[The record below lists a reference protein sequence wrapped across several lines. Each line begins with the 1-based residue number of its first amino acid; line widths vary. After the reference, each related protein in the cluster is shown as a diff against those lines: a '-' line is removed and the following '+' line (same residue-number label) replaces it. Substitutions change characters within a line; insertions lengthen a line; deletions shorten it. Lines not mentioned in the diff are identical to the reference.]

1 MSVQHDALQG
11 HQNLMAYNRAMT
23 QWCSRGA
30 LHEEDG
36 ALLVAGGSW
45 IPLIGNGAFRTEEAV
60 TPGEI
65 LALADTFFAR
75 RKRGYTVKVR
85 QGGVDADL
93 QEACEAHGLVAFGDP
108 IPQMI
113 CRQRLEC
120 TALPADVCVREV
132 RDEEGVADF
141 AAVNTDAYSTYG
153 MPAEVFVD
161 MFDRPGRMLAST
173 QTSIVVAYRDTRP
186 VATALSFVSDGVGCL
201 QWVGTVAEARHLSL
215 GRLVTEW
222 ATNSAFDRG
231 ATSVTLQAS
240 TMGESLYARL
250 GYETQY
256 HYREYVRWE
265 APTRPSTGSSRSS
278 RAAQS
283 SRAVTR
289 A

>member
-1 MSVQHDALQG
+1 MSVQHDALLG
-11 HQNLMAYNRAMT
+11 HHNLMAYNRAMT
-23 QWCSRGA
+23 QWCGRGA

-45 IPLIGNGAFRTEEAV
+45 IPPIGNGAFRTEATV
-60 TPGEI
+60 APGAL

-75 RKRGYTVKVR
+75 RKRGYTIKVR
-85 QGGVDADL
+85 EGGEDADL
-93 QEACEAHGLVAFGDP
+93 AEACEAHGLVAFGDP

-113 CRQRLEC
+113 CRQRLEGGVP
-120 TALPADVCVREV
+120 PAGVRLHEV
-132 RDEEGVADF
+132 HDEQGVADF
-141 AAVNTDAYSTYG
+141 AAVNTDAYATYG

-161 MFDRPGRMLAST
+161 MFDRPGRILAST

-215 GRLVTEW
+215 GRFVTEW

-240 TMGESLYARL
+240 AMGESLYARL

-265 APTRPSTGSSRSS
+265 APTPPATGSSRT
-278 RAAQS
+278 AQF

>member
-1 MSVQHDALQG
+1 MSVQLDASLG

-45 IPLIGNGAFRTEEAV
+45 IPLIGNGAFRTEETVA
-60 TPGEI
+60 PGAL
-65 LALADTFFAR
+65 LARADTFFAR

-85 QGGVDADL
+85 ESGEDADL
-93 QEACEAHGLVAFGDP
+93 AEACEAHGLVAFGDP

-113 CRQRLEC
+113 CRRRLER
-120 TALPADVCVREV
+120 TVPPADVCLREV
-132 RDEEGVADF
+132 RDEEGIADF
-141 AAVNTDAYSTYG
+141 AAVNTDAYATYG

-161 MFDRPGRMLAST
+161 MFDRPGRILASP
-173 QTSIVVAYRDTRP
+173 QTSIVVGYRGTRP
-186 VATALSFVSDGVGCL
+186 VATALSFV
-201 QWVGTVAEARHLSL
+201 TVADARHLSL
-215 GRLVTEW
+215 GRFVTEW

-240 TMGESLYARL
+240 AMGEPLYARL

-265 APTRPSTGSSRSS
+265 APTSPPMGPS
-278 RAAQS
+278 RARES

>member
-1 MSVQHDALQG
+1 MPVQDDARLG

-45 IPLIGNGAFRTEEAV
+45 MPLIGNGVFRTDESLA
-60 TPGEI
+60 PGAL
-65 LALADTFFAR
+65 LALADNFFAR

-85 QGGVDADL
+85 GNGEDADL
-93 QEACEAHGLVAFGDP
+93 AETCEAHGLVAFGDP

-113 CRQRLEC
+113 CRQRLER
-120 TALPADVCVREV
+120 TTLPADVYLREV
-132 RDEEGVADF
+132 HDEEGVADF
-141 AAVNTDAYSTYG
+141 AAINTDAYATYG
-153 MPAEVFVD
+153 MPAEVLVD
-161 MFDRPGRMLAST
+161 MFDRPGRILAST
-173 QTSIVVAYRDTRP
+173 QTSIVVGYRGTRP

-201 QWVGTVAEARHLSL
+201 QWVGTVPDARHLSL

-222 ATNSAFDRG
+222 ATNNAFDRG

-240 TMGESLYARL
+240 AMGESLYARL

-265 APTRPSTGSSRSS
+265 APSRPSTASSRTGHSL
-278 RAAQS
+278 
-283 SRAVTR
+283 RAVTR

>member
-1 MSVQHDALQG
+1 MAAPRDASLG

-23 QWCSRGA
+23 QWCSKGA
-30 LHEEDG
+30 LREEDG

-45 IPLIGNGAFRTEEAV
+45 IPLIGNGAFRTEETVA
-60 TPGEI
+60 PGTL
-65 LALADTFFAR
+65 LARADTFFAR
-75 RKRGYTVKVR
+75 RKRGYTIKVR
-85 QGGVDADL
+85 TSAEDSDL

-113 CRQRLEC
+113 CRRRLER
-120 TALPADVCVREV
+120 TVPPADVSLREV
-132 RDEEGVADF
+132 RDEEGMADF
-141 AAVNTDAYSTYG
+141 AAVNTDAYATYG

-161 MFDRPGRMLAST
+161 MFDRPGRILASP
-173 QTSIVVAYRDTRP
+173 QTSIVVGYRGTRP

-201 QWVGTVAEARHLSL
+201 QWVGTVADARHSSL

-222 ATNSAFDRG
+222 ATNTAFDRG

-240 TMGESLYARL
+240 AMGESLYARL

-265 APTRPSTGSSRSS
+265 PP
-278 RAAQS
+278 
-283 SRAVTR
+283 V
-289 A
+289 

>member
-1 MSVQHDALQG
+1 MSVQHDARLG
-11 HQNLMAYNRAMT
+11 HQNLIDYNRAMT

-30 LHEEDG
+30 LHEEGG

-45 IPLIGNGAFRTEEAV
+45 IPLIGNGAFRTEETVA
-60 TPGEI
+60 PE
-65 LALADTFFAR
+65 ALLEMADTFFAR

-85 QGGVDADL
+85 ESGEDADL

-113 CRQRLEC
+113 CRRRLEC
-120 TALPADVCVREV
+120 TAPPPDVRLREV

-141 AAVNTDAYSTYG
+141 AAVNTDAYATYG

-161 MFDRPGRMLAST
+161 MFGRPELILAST
-173 QTSIVVAYRDTRP
+173 QTSIVVGYRGTRP

-201 QWVGTVAEARHLSL
+201 QWVGTVADARHLSL
-215 GRLVTEW
+215 GRFVTEW
-222 ATNSAFDRG
+222 ATNTAFDRG

-240 TMGESLYARL
+240 VMGERLYARL

-256 HYREYVRWE
+256 HYREYVHWE
-265 APTRPSTGSSRSS
+265 PPEPGTPDG
-278 RAAQS
+278 RAA
-283 SRAVTR
+283 AVTR
-289 A
+289 V

>member
-1 MSVQHDALQG
+1 MSVQHDASLG
-11 HQNLMAYNRAMT
+11 HQNLIAYNRSMT
-23 QWCSRGA
+23 QWCSKGA

-45 IPLIGNGAFRTEEAV
+45 IPLIGNGAFRTDDAV
-60 TPGEI
+60 EPAAL
-65 LALADTFFAR
+65 LAFADTFFAR

-85 QGGVDADL
+85 ENGDDTDL

-113 CRQRLEC
+113 CRRRLERSVP
-120 TALPADVCVREV
+120 PAEVSLRQV

-141 AAVNTDAYSTYG
+141 AAVNADAYATYG

-161 MFDRPGRMLAST
+161 MFDRPGRMLACAE
-173 QTSIVVAYRDTRP
+173 TSIVVGYQGNRP

-201 QWVGTVAEARHLSL
+201 QWVGTVPDARHLSL

-222 ATNSAFDRG
+222 ATNAAFDRG

-240 TMGESLYARL
+240 AMGEPLYAKL
-250 GYETQY
+250 GYETLY

-265 APTRPSTGSSRSS
+265 APT
-278 RAAQS
+278 
-283 SRAVTR
+283 
-289 A
+289 